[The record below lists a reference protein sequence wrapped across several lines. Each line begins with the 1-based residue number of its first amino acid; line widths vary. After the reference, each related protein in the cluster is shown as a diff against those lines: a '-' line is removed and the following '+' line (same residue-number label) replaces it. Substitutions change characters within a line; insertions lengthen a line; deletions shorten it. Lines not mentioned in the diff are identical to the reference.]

1 MATFSGR
8 NSPTALAAL
17 APSIN
22 NLAAA
27 KRAKSQA
34 AAGLMN
40 TLGVQFEKQKQQ
52 TAKREQNEAA
62 QQVAEKLLQDPAF
75 RRQAPGITDS
85 ASLVK
90 LVGAENVIGYG
101 MKTQQADRVAQE
113 SAVAIDLTKK
123 QIEQYDIDA
132 KQREAD
138 EASSKALTTLVGG
151 MYGEGFTQKDLITG
165 LQGLSSGDAVRALNI
180 YNERNPGEMLEQ
192 RTIGGRTFVYNTKT
206 GATFDLGTGSEL
218 PEAYTK
224 GLALIKDQFAE
235 GTPEY
240 ERAVQNLTDR
250 TLGYDVTLGE
260 TAFGGQPAAGGAAA
274 EGAVG
279 VPITPTETENVLFE
293 RLPDNI
299 FTEDN
304 MVDPDVL
311 EAELAKMDFLSPQE
325 AERMR
330 QFAAQ
335 ESVNRRRD
343 AYLEATGEK
352 PEDTS
357 RSTQEMV
364 GQGRVA
370 GGSFANPYEFLKGLI
385 SGRNSTTKAPPDPRL
400 QSIQQARAIQ
410 ESPISAPTTSRGTQ
424 EIIGEGRLA
433 ASQPP
438 KFGGPMVPMV
448 RPSARV
454 PAVVTGQPGPRT
466 RERVKLSEGPLAE
479 GFMEVFGPQIKAI
492 GERIDER
499 LRANRTLKEEQATF
513 KRAKELAR
521 QELLKTY
528 NGKDRDQILKELEES
543 RLNRIKQM
551 PKTSAQTKAQQKI
564 HEVLMD
570 ILGMGEGP
578 ITSYGD
584 PRMQSQPLLPVE

>member
-113 SAVAIDLTKK
+113 SAANIGLIKK
-123 QIEQYDIDA
+123 EIEQYDIDA

-151 MYGEGFTQKDLITG
+151 MYGDGFTQKDLITG
-165 LQGLSSGDAVRALNI
+165 LQGLSSGDAVRALNV

-192 RTIGGRTFVYNTKT
+192 RTIGGRTFVYNRKT

-224 GLALIKDQFAE
+224 GLALIKEQFSE

-240 ERAVQNLTDR
+240 NRAVQDLTDR

-274 EGAVG
+274 GGAVLDASPEAVSFFQQIPEDQVTDVFLKDGQTTPEFDQYLSKLSEAG
-279 VPITPTETENVLFE
+279 VSDDIISGVKTMVEQRAEEDRMGRFARGEFGEKKPGFLKSL
-293 RLPDNI
+293 LPGEFSIN
-299 FTEDN
+299 EAA
-304 MVDPDVL
+304 L
-311 EAELAKMDFLSPQE
+311 ELLRRSPELVRSSPLPGIRPKVP
-325 AERMR
+325 AERPIP
-330 QFAAQ
+330 QSSAIQ
-335 ESVNRRRD
+335 DS
-343 AYLEATGEK
+343 
-352 PEDTS
+352 P
-357 RSTQEMV
+357 RS
-364 GQGRVA
+364 A
-370 GGSFANPYEFLKGLI
+370 P
-385 SGRNSTTKAPPDPRL
+385 TTPPDPRL
-400 QSIQQARAIQ
+400 LSIQQARAIQ
-410 ESPISAPTTSRGTQ
+410 ESPISSPTTSRSTQ
-424 EIIGEGRLA
+424 EIIGEARAIQGL
-433 ASQPP
+433 
-438 KFGGPMVPMV
+438 
-448 RPSARV
+448 PS
-454 PAVVTGQPGPRT
+454 
-466 RERVKLSEGPLAE
+466 
-479 GFMEVFGPQIKAI
+479 EVQLQ
-492 GERIDER
+492 D
-499 LRANRTLKEEQATF
+499 RALKQRQDAFEN
-513 KRAKELAR
+513 AKELAR
-521 QELLKTY
+521 QELAKKLS
-528 NGKDRDQILKELEES
+528 GPERDKVLKELDDA
-543 RLNRIKQM
+543 RIDEIMSLKG
-551 PKTSAQTKAQQKI
+551 KSAQTKTQKKVR
-564 HEVLMD
+564 EALLN
-570 ILGMGEGP
+570 ILRGP
-578 ITSYGD
+578 EFIRRYGINELPGKLLD
-584 PRMQSQPLLPVE
+584 LIPDMRTKRERERLERLEKQSSK

>member
-17 APSIN
+17 APSIT

-52 TAKREQNEAA
+52 TARREQNEAA

-101 MKTQQADRVAQE
+101 MKTQEADRIAQQ
-113 SAVAIDLTKK
+113 SAANIGLIKK
-123 QIEQYDIDA
+123 QIEQYDVDA

-138 EASSKALTTLVGG
+138 EASSKAFTTLAGG
-151 MYGEGFTQKDLITG
+151 IYSDGFTQEDLMAG
-165 LQGLSSGDAVRALNI
+165 LKGLNSSDAVRALNI

-224 GLALIKDQFAE
+224 GLALINEQFAE

-240 ERAVQNLTDR
+240 DRAVQNLTDR
-250 TLGYDVTLGE
+250 TLGYDVSLGE
-260 TAFGGQPAAGGAAA
+260 SAFGGQPAGGAAGG
-274 EGAVG
+274 GAAG
-279 VPITPTETENVLFE
+279 VPIAPTETENVLFE

-299 FTEDN
+299 FTEGN

-330 QFAAQ
+330 QLAAQ
-335 ESVNRRRD
+335 ESVNRRRE

-385 SGRNSTTKAPPDPRL
+385 SGRNPTTKAPPDPRL

-424 EIIGEGRLA
+424 EIIGEARAIQGLPSKVQLQDRALKQRQA
-433 ASQPP
+433 A
-438 KFGGPMVPMV
+438 F
-448 RPSARV
+448 
-454 PAVVTGQPGPRT
+454 
-466 RERVKLSEGPLAE
+466 
-479 GFMEVFGPQIKAI
+479 
-492 GERIDER
+492 D
-499 LRANRTLKEEQATF
+499 N
-513 KRAKELAR
+513 AKELAR
-521 QELLKTY
+521 QELAKKLS
-528 NGKDRDQILKELEES
+528 GPERDKVLKELEDA
-543 RLNRIKQM
+543 RIDEIMSLKG
-551 PKTSAQTKAQQKI
+551 KSAQTKTQKKVR
-564 HEVLMD
+564 EALLN
-570 ILGMGEGP
+570 ILRGP
-578 ITSYGD
+578 EFIRRYGINELPGKLLD
-584 PRMQSQPLLPVE
+584 LIPDMRTKRERERLERLEKQSSK

>member
-101 MKTQQADRVAQE
+101 MQTQQADRVAQE
-113 SAVAIDLTKK
+113 SAANIGLIKK

-132 KQREAD
+132 KQREAE
-138 EASSKALTTLVGG
+138 EASGKALTTLVGG

-224 GLALIKDQFAE
+224 GLALIKEQFAE

-260 TAFGGQPAAGGAAA
+260 SAFGGQPAAGGAAG
-274 EGAVG
+274 GAVEFPSDVMEAYSLTTRPILDKQG
-279 VPITPTETENVLFE
+279 FVDSRQLEGYISDLRQDPGTTHPEEFYTQLRAFAQSESEAARKNMATEAKDDIRTGSEFIEDVEAGQAASSGGGGFFSQKGTPVFAGSSGLGPSIVPVAISEKSIPGLSTGTLNASLDLSNRLNSLPSGKREELFREAKRLAVGRHGLKPSGAYQGRDKKKIMSIITSTVLSD
-293 RLPDNI
+293 LGLGSNI
-299 FTEDN
+299 GDKSK
-304 MVDPDVL
+304 V
-311 EAELAKMDFLSPQE
+311 
-325 AERMR
+325 
-330 QFAAQ
+330 
-335 ESVNRRRD
+335 
-343 AYLEATGEK
+343 
-352 PEDTS
+352 DTS
-357 RSTQEMV
+357 E
-364 GQGRVA
+364 
-370 GGSFANPYEFLKGLI
+370 ELKARTYLNGVINTLLTRFENRGL
-385 SGRNSTTKAPPDPRL
+385 
-400 QSIQQARAIQ
+400 
-410 ESPISAPTTSRGTQ
+410 
-424 EIIGEGRLA
+424 
-433 ASQPP
+433 
-438 KFGGPMVPMV
+438 
-448 RPSARV
+448 
-454 PAVVTGQPGPRT
+454 
-466 RERVKLSEGPLAE
+466 
-479 GFMEVFGPQIKAI
+479 
-492 GERIDER
+492 
-499 LRANRTLKEEQATF
+499 
-513 KRAKELAR
+513 
-521 QELLKTY
+521 
-528 NGKDRDQILKELEES
+528 
-543 RLNRIKQM
+543 
-551 PKTSAQTKAQQKI
+551 
-564 HEVLMD
+564 
-570 ILGMGEGP
+570 
-578 ITSYGD
+578 
-584 PRMQSQPLLPVE
+584 

>member
-90 LVGAENVIGYG
+90 LVGAENVIEYG

-113 SAVAIDLTKK
+113 SAVAIDLTRK
-123 QIEQYDIDA
+123 QIEQYDVDA

-138 EASSKALTTLVGG
+138 EASSKAFTTLAGG
-151 MYGEGFTQKDLITG
+151 IYSDGFTQEDLMAG
-165 LQGLSSGDAVRALNI
+165 LQGLNSSDAVRALNI
-180 YNERNPGEMLEQ
+180 YNERNPGDMLEKVE
-192 RTIGGRTFVYNTKT
+192 IGGRTFVTNRKS

-218 PEAYTK
+218 DKETESRIAAINQMNIPEEQK
-224 GLALIKDQFAE
+224 QEMIQQALNYAA
-235 GTPEY
+235 TP
-240 ERAVQNLTDR
+240 RDR
-250 TLGYDVTLGE
+250 DGYPIDG
-260 TAFGGQPAAGGAAA
+260 FGGQPAGGAAA
-274 EGAVG
+274 GGGAAG
-279 VPITPTETENVLFE
+279 VPIAPTETENVLFE

-299 FTEDN
+299 FTEGN

-330 QFAAQ
+330 QLAAQ
-335 ESVNRRRD
+335 ESVNRRRK

-385 SGRNSTTKAPPDPRL
+385 SGRNPTTKAPPDPRL

-424 EIIGEGRLA
+424 EIIGEARAIQGLPSEVQLQDRALKQRQA
-433 ASQPP
+433 A
-438 KFGGPMVPMV
+438 F
-448 RPSARV
+448 
-454 PAVVTGQPGPRT
+454 
-466 RERVKLSEGPLAE
+466 
-479 GFMEVFGPQIKAI
+479 
-492 GERIDER
+492 D
-499 LRANRTLKEEQATF
+499 N
-513 KRAKELAR
+513 AKELAR
-521 QELLKTY
+521 QELAKKLS
-528 NGKDRDQILKELEES
+528 GPERDKVLKELDDA
-543 RLNRIKQM
+543 RIDEIMSLKG
-551 PKTSAQTKAQQKI
+551 KSAQTKTQKKVR
-564 HEVLMD
+564 EALLN
-570 ILGMGEGP
+570 ILRGP
-578 ITSYGD
+578 EFIRKYGIDELPGKLLDLIPDMRTKRERERLERLEKQTSK
-584 PRMQSQPLLPVE
+584 

>member
-52 TAKREQNEAA
+52 TAKREKNEAA
-62 QQVAEKLLQDPAF
+62 LEIAKGLIADPAF
-75 RRQAPGITDS
+75 RRQMPGVTD
-85 ASLVK
+85 AAGLVK
-90 LVGAENVIGYG
+90 VAGAENVLDFG

-113 SAVAIDLTKK
+113 SAVAIDLTRK
-123 QIEQYDIDA
+123 QIEQYDVDA

-138 EASSKALTTLVGG
+138 EASSKAFTTLAGG
-151 MYGEGFTQKDLITG
+151 IYSDGFTQEDLMAG
-165 LQGLSSGDAVRALNI
+165 LQGLNSSDAVRALNI
-180 YNERNPGEMLEQ
+180 YNERNPGDMLEKVE
-192 RTIGGRTFVYNTKT
+192 IGGRTFVTNRKS

-218 PEAYTK
+218 DKETESRIAAINQMNIPEEQK
-224 GLALIKDQFAE
+224 QEMIQQALNYAA
-235 GTPEY
+235 TP
-240 ERAVQNLTDR
+240 RDR
-250 TLGYDVTLGE
+250 DGYPIDG
-260 TAFGGQPAAGGAAA
+260 FGGQPAGGAAA
-274 EGAVG
+274 GGGAAG
-279 VPITPTETENVLFE
+279 VPIAPTETENVLFE

-299 FTEDN
+299 FTEGN

-330 QFAAQ
+330 QLAAQ
-335 ESVNRRRD
+335 ESVNRRRK

-385 SGRNSTTKAPPDPRL
+385 SGRNPTTKAPPDPRL

-424 EIIGEGRLA
+424 EIIGEARAIQGLPSEVQLQDRALKQRQA
-433 ASQPP
+433 A
-438 KFGGPMVPMV
+438 F
-448 RPSARV
+448 
-454 PAVVTGQPGPRT
+454 
-466 RERVKLSEGPLAE
+466 
-479 GFMEVFGPQIKAI
+479 
-492 GERIDER
+492 D
-499 LRANRTLKEEQATF
+499 N
-513 KRAKELAR
+513 AKELAR
-521 QELLKTY
+521 QELAKKLS
-528 NGKDRDQILKELEES
+528 GPERDKVLKELEDA
-543 RLNRIKQM
+543 RIDEIMSLKG
-551 PKTSAQTKAQQKI
+551 KSAQTKTQKKVR
-564 HEVLMD
+564 EALLN
-570 ILGMGEGP
+570 ILRGP
-578 ITSYGD
+578 EFIRKYGIDELPGKLLDLIPDMRTKRERERLERLEKQTSK
-584 PRMQSQPLLPVE
+584 

>member
-8 NSPTALAAL
+8 TSPTALAAL

-101 MKTQQADRVAQE
+101 MKTQEADRVAQQ
-113 SAVAIDLTKK
+113 SAANIGLIKK
-123 QIEQYDIDA
+123 EIEQYDIDA

-138 EASSKALTTLVGG
+138 EASSKAFTTLAGG
-151 MYGEGFTQKDLITG
+151 IYSDGFTQEDLMAG
-165 LQGLSSGDAVRALNI
+165 LKGLNSSDAVRALNI

-224 GLALIKDQFAE
+224 GLALIKEQFAE

-240 ERAVQNLTDR
+240 NRAVQDLTDR

-260 TAFGGQPAAGGAAA
+260 TAFGGQPAAAAAAGGAA
-274 EGAVG
+274 G
-279 VPITPTETENVLFE
+279 VPIAPTETETVLFE

-299 FTEDN
+299 FTEGN

-325 AERMR
+325 AERIR
-330 QFAAQ
+330 QLAAQ

-385 SGRNSTTKAPPDPRL
+385 SGRNPTTKAPPDPRL

-410 ESPISAPTTSRGTQ
+410 ESPISAPTTSRSTQ
-424 EIIGEGRLA
+424 EIIGEARAIQGLPSEVQLQDRALKQRQA
-433 ASQPP
+433 A
-438 KFGGPMVPMV
+438 F
-448 RPSARV
+448 
-454 PAVVTGQPGPRT
+454 
-466 RERVKLSEGPLAE
+466 E
-479 GFMEVFGPQIKAI
+479 
-492 GERIDER
+492 
-499 LRANRTLKEEQATF
+499 N
-513 KRAKELAR
+513 AKELAR
-521 QELLKTY
+521 QELAKKLS
-528 NGKDRDQILKELEES
+528 GPERDKVLKELDDA
-543 RLNRIKQM
+543 RIDEIMSLKG
-551 PKTSAQTKAQQKI
+551 KSAQTKTQKKVR
-564 HEVLMD
+564 EALLN
-570 ILGMGEGP
+570 ILRGP
-578 ITSYGD
+578 EFIRRYGINELPGKLLD
-584 PRMQSQPLLPVE
+584 LIPDMRTKRERERLERLEKQSSK